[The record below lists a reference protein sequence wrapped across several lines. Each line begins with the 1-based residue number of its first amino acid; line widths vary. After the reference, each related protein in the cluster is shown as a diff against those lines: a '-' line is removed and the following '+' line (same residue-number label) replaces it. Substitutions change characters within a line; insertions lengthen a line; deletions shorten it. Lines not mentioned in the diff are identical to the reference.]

1 MSGWSDSI
9 LHPTKTVLFC
19 SFSSTHIHL
28 KLSSLLCR
36 IIVLQKY
43 TVCFREEARL
53 VSALRNGSNLRLE
66 GRWQGWVLTEGGSR
80 AVAAR
85 LCLTGLTLFTS
96 TGGLRVLSH
105 RPPVHRAA
113 HGEAEDG
120 FVQRVRPRCRLG
132 LELRVGGA
140 CASPQSWGAG
150 VCHAALKLGAL
161 AQQHAPAAPGEGIC
175 CCNLVVIEIFLLFD
189 RGMAVSGALKECVH
203 GSAMSVTVFSVV
215 AGTTSPLC
223 CRR

>member
-1 MSGWSDSI
+1 M
-9 LHPTKTVLFC
+9 
-19 SFSSTHIHL
+19 
-28 KLSSLLCR
+28 
-36 IIVLQKY
+36 
-43 TVCFREEARL
+43 
-53 VSALRNGSNLRLE
+53 
-66 GRWQGWVLTEGGSR
+66 LTEGGSR

-85 LCLTGLTLFTS
+85 LCLTGLMLFTS

-150 VCHAALKLGAL
+150 VCHAGLKLGAL
-161 AQQHAPAAPGEGIC
+161 GTAACTRLRDLLLQPAC
-175 CCNLVVIEIFLLFD
+175 DRDFLSL
-189 RGMAVSGALKECVH
+189 
-203 GSAMSVTVFSVV
+203 
-215 AGTTSPLC
+215 
-223 CRR
+223 